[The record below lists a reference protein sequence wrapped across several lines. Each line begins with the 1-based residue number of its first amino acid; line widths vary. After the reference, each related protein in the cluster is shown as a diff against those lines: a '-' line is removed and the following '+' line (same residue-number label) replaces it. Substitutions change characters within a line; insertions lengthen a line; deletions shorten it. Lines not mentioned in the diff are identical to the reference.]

1 MWLALAGLLPAG
13 CPGAGQQS
21 SDVDTVDTVRLET
34 LKREPVLKLAV
45 GQPYAEAG
53 FHVSDKL
60 PAHRG
65 KVTADLNKPA
75 DPGKDR
81 DRAVEA
87 LKALRDS
94 AWTVFYARCDHDGFT
109 ASAYRVVDGVS
120 FYAQIDGSDVQGKNV
135 VLQMRA
141 PQSRE
146 STSDL
151 FPERPPAVAAG
162 KTCLEADSSLGE
174 DGTPIVL
181 DELASDPDGPAKPQ
195 GHR

>member
-1 MWLALAGLLPAG
+1 MWLALAGLLLAG
-13 CPGAGQQS
+13 CPGRDEPS
-21 SDVDTVDTVRLET
+21 SGVDVARLET

-75 DPGKDR
+75 DPGRDR

-87 LKALRDS
+87 VEALRDS
-94 AWTVFYARCDHDGFT
+94 GWTVFHARCDHDGFL
-109 ASAYRVVDGVS
+109 AAAYKVVDGVS
-120 FYAQIDGSDVQGKNV
+120 FYAQIDGSDVPEKNV

-141 PQSRE
+141 PQSGE

-151 FPERPPAVAAG
+151 FPERPAAVAAG
-162 KTCLEADSSLGE
+162 KTCLETDSSLGE
-174 DGTPIVL
+174 EGTPIVL
-181 DELASDPDGPAKPQ
+181 DELAPDPDGPAKPA